1 MYNETFRNSNKCQHS
16 QTYKGIFK
24 KNLIVFI
31 DTGNFN
37 ASVWEV

>member
-1 MYNETFRNSNKCQHS
+1 MELSEIPKSVNIHKLTKV
-16 QTYKGIFK
+16 FK